1 MPGWA
6 CGGTFLRRTPTVEPV
21 GHNRGGATDSL
32 SDMALTDAELYRQA
46 ATDGDAFGELYDR
59 YERPLLAYFMR
70 EVRNAEL
77 AADLTAETFAALL
90 VARRSDK
97 QIDEP
102 RAWLYGT
109 GRRKLVDAYRD
120 GVVDDR
126 MRRRLGLE
134 RIVLDDAALLEIES
148 LDDTAHAE
156 LAALPEEQRAAVEAR
171 VIEERSYEEIAQAIG
186 CSQAVVRKRVS
197 RGLSLLRS
205 RLQEQ
210 S

>member
-1 MPGWA
+1 MP
-6 CGGTFLRRTPTVEPV
+6 V
-21 GHNRGGATDSL
+21 
-32 SDMALTDAELYRQA
+32 TDAELYRQA
-46 ATDGDAFGELYDR
+46 AADGNAFGELYDR
-59 YERPLLAYFMR
+59 YERPLLAFFMR

-109 GRRKLVDAYRD
+109 GRRKLIDAYRA

-134 RIVLDDAALLEIES
+134 RLVLDDAALHEIES
-148 LDDTAHAE
+148 LDSTLHAE
-156 LAALPEEQRAAVEAR
+156 LDALPDEQRDAVRAR
-171 VIEERSYEEIAQAIG
+171 VIDERSYEEMARAIG
-186 CSQAVVRKRVS
+186 CSQAVARKRVS
-197 RGLSLLRS
+197 RGLSLLRR

-210 S
+210 SQP